1 MKKNLKLLFGTVLFL
16 FLAAGAF
23 AGGGQAAR
31 NRGSGTASIDRSNFN
46 PLGQYP
52 LVKNKETIT
61 VLIPTGG
68 LEQNM
73 DENWQTLWYEEK
85 TNVHVN
91 WQYAPSEQFKERVNL
106 ALASG
111 EALDLVVGP
120 PWNPTDFSR
129 TEFLRLAN
137 QKVILPIQDLIASD
151 TVNMKQNLA
160 SVQDWKEILTMPDGN
175 IYSIPEMEAYIS
187 VAYYGKMF
195 INKEFLK
202 NVGITKIP
210 GTPGEFKQ
218 MLIAFRDKD
227 ANGNGIPDDEIP
239 LMGATGN
246 YSYKIDTYLMSAF
259 VYDDGLNRLYLN
271 NKKVTAA
278 FQQPE
283 FREGLIYLND
293 LYKEGLIS
301 RDSFSAS
308 ASTRGRI
315 NSQKY
320 ESVVGALPSDHHL
333 SLGTREE
340 GEPVRFIDYTTIP
353 PLKGPH
359 GLQVAR
365 YEPYSKFRN
374 EHIGGMI
381 PATCKNPALI
391 MRYLDFW
398 HTFEG
403 SVITNFG
410 GKGIAWDDADPGATG
425 AAGGP
430 AVFKTFSLTR
440 DNPWYGKANWGQQW
454 WCMRNSDWW
463 DKWQQNPP
471 LSPDGSGGE
480 AFITQE
486 TIRSYQPYGN
496 ESLVVPPLWYSAED
510 ASQIP
515 LLATNIN
522 TYVEE
527 GIAKFVVGDL
537 DPNKQSD
544 WDNFQAQLRSLG
556 VTNYLQIIQRNYDSS
571 PFAKK

>member
-1 MKKNLKLLFGTVLFL
+1 MKERSKLLFSAVLFL
-16 FLAAGAF
+16 LLAAGVY
-23 AGGGQAAR
+23 AGGRRQAA
-31 NRGSGTASIDRSNFN
+31 GSGGAASIDRSNFN

-52 LVKNKETIT
+52 LVKNRETIT
-61 VLIPTGG
+61 VLIPTSS

-73 DENWQTLWYEEK
+73 DENWQSQWYEEK

-91 WQYAPSEQFKERVNL
+91 WQYAPAEQFKERVNL

-111 EALDLVVGP
+111 EALDLVVGY

-137 QKVILPIQDLIASD
+137 QKVILPIQDLIESD
-151 TVNMKQNLA
+151 TINMKQNLA
-160 SVQDWKEILTMPDGN
+160 NVQDWREILTMPDGN

-195 INKEFLK
+195 VNKEFLA
-202 NVGITKIP
+202 NVGITTIP
-210 GTPGEFKQ
+210 GTPEEFKQ

-227 ANGNGIPDDEIP
+227 ANGNGILNDEIP

-246 YSYKIDTYLMSAF
+246 YSFKIDTYLMSAF
-259 VYDDGLNRLYLN
+259 VYDDGLNRLYLDN
-271 NKKVTAA
+271 GKVTAA

-293 LYKEGLIS
+293 LYREGLIS
-301 RDSFSAS
+301 RDSFSADIN
-308 ASTRGRI
+308 TRNRI

-320 ESVVGALPSDHHL
+320 ESVIGAMPSDHHF
-333 SLGTREE
+333 SLGSREE
-340 GEPVRFIDYTTIP
+340 GEPVRFIDYTSIP

-359 GLQVAR
+359 GLQVSR
-365 YEPYSKFRN
+365 YEPYSKFRS

-381 PATCKNPALI
+381 PITSRNPALI
-391 MRYLDFW
+391 MRYLDYW

-430 AVFKTFSLTR
+430 AVFKTFTLTQ
-440 DNPWYGKANWGQQW
+440 DSPWYGKAYWGQQW
-454 WCMRNSDWW
+454 WCMRASDWW

-496 ESLVVPPLWYSAED
+496 ASLVVPPLWYSAED

-515 LLATNIN
+515 LLTTNIN

-527 GIAKFVVGDL
+527 SIAKFVVGDL
-537 DPNKQSD
+537 DPRNQAN
-544 WDNFQAQLRSLG
+544 WDSFQAQLRSLN
-556 VTNYLQIIQRNYDSS
+556 VANYLQIIQRNYDSS
-571 PFAKK
+571 PFAKR